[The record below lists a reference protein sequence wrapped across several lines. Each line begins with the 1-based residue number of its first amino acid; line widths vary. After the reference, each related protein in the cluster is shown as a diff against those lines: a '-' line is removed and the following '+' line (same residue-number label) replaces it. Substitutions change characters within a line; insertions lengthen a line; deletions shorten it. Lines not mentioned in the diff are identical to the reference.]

1 MLLFRRSKDVMRA
14 LRQNAAES
22 YKLKRRRWLA
32 RRSRMI
38 DTLIRNNVCPYCDQ
52 DERCPVNREALMS
65 HMLEARWFGGA
76 PDVRYTSKSP
86 PLVDDPLG
94 AARGIALETLH
105 FILSPS
111 ERENS
116 RAAMPA

>member
-38 DTLIRNNVCPYCDQ
+38 DTLIRNNVV
-52 DERCPVNREALMS
+52 RTAIRTNVVRS
-65 HMLEARWFGGA
+65 TAR
-76 PDVRYTSKSP
+76 
-86 PLVDDPLG
+86 
-94 AARGIALETLH
+94 
-105 FILSPS
+105 LSCHTC
-111 ERENS
+111 
-116 RAAMPA
+116 